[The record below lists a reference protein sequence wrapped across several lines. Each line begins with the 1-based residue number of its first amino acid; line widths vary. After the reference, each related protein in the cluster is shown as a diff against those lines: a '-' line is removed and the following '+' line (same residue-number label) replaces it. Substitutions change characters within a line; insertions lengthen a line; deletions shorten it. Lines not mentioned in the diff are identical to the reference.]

1 MFCLLLQNVPMTH
14 IAQKGGPKCMLSA
27 EMESAK
33 VTLIS
38 KVIILKYTNLKN
50 ESNYIKSICTNVSEC
65 TDIQH
70 NCLSFLIPQTGCE
83 HEGVRHLC
91 SMSCNNCR
99 GNLGQYLQ
107 SNYLYWHIFD
117 KIIPIFHILPQICF
131 CKWILL
137 ILVRNKTVPTVTAH
151 ALQQKLALAENTALL
166 VVAEV
171 KIRN

>member
-14 IAQKGGPKCMLSA
+14 IAQKGPPKCMLSA

-107 SNYLYWHIFD
+107 SNYLY
-117 KIIPIFHILPQICF
+117 
-131 CKWILL
+131 
-137 ILVRNKTVPTVTAH
+137 
-151 ALQQKLALAENTALL
+151 
-166 VVAEV
+166 
-171 KIRN
+171 